1 MAENVTMEIINSEQF
16 KRANIRFTGKPSEEI
31 RNELKKEG
39 WIYSRNHNVWYPK
52 NTAAE
57 NSQNFANH
65 IKETYFPDPVE
76 PEVTIIT
83 ENSIKDEL
91 IVLIQNGA
99 PLEEVIAKLDEIYG
113 EDAVQEAFSK
123 AIENISQEE
132 LNKGFLDTFNSN
144 ALEIAI
150 QNKINGDYIHIQ
162 QDDEYGWDYTSYT
175 KDYREIDGGV
185 GDDVPSTKEKED
197 IREVAKIIIKNLY
210 PESNLSDWEAT
221 NWAVLQA
228 KVEAVEAERY
238 DEAIKNVQ
246 KSWEEH
252 DNGVEQARDEAE
264 SREMNEEIARLD
276 SEAEDMERA
285 NGLREMEAEFPFN
298 TTDGN
303 IYPDEVNNAKAKFG
317 DIIRESFLTLTDEE
331 KENGS
336 SIEGKAKR
344 YNTWFKPMVDE
355 IMDSIIKG
363 DSEIINKITEFDLTK
378 ANHVKEN
385 KWYSPEEA
393 YYRDVQYHFLP
404 ELYNT
409 IQEKIKKQ
417 YEEEKIPYVVMFS
430 SESPIFP
437 SENKVYTVKE
447 FNDLLSKADSD
458 FHNRKKYAEEKYGS
472 PDNYWDLERDDKLP
486 EEDKGI
492 QFGYDKTNFK
502 FFNIPNPN
510 NPEDTFSY
518 EPSRYD
524 IGDGNGSV
532 FDYVRATCSH
542 DEFIEALNELER
554 NIYFSG
560 INSEAKLF
568 VRNAISKESNV
579 LKTNLTEKME
589 ALNKAQEE
597 YKELHKRWLIEASE
611 AERVDEK
618 LKVALDEIK
627 ETYDSSIKNIYTTVL
642 NEYPFEA
649 GNVSESEF
657 LKFTANE
664 VKSMVVSELFLPS
677 RDAQKAMNA
686 EDYKAYNSVDWAKL
700 RRIWE
705 KFPAPV
711 NMTSYVESILQDSC
725 NEKGISVQ
733 KKENTI
739 SNEQVFAWN
748 VEIDSNDWL
757 RVRTVLTNEMV
768 NKLHLENTEPSVRK
782 YTAVVDFNS
791 QGKLQYFVMQSEYL
805 DGTVI
810 SDDLNI
816 SIETASEE
824 LGINIFEDAKRFAQ
838 TQTLEDFKFIE
849 NNSPFSYTNEI
860 LGKIRAAGI
869 EVVTDKDE
877 FDRIL
882 GKEELIQKMANT
894 ETNPLFLADEN
905 ELKAF
910 AQKID
915 DWKAGNLSSNEIITE
930 FSTSTVL
937 QAINIPA
944 NKIAITQERL
954 EKINAPET
962 QKIGNS
968 HGHDID
974 IETIKQIPSFLADPI
989 MVFTSTT
996 RTDSFTV
1003 MTEAVDKN
1011 NETILVALQ
1020 ISKNQGSI
1028 IVNEI
1033 TSAYGKDENEWFIEQ
1048 IKLGNLVYEN
1058 KQKSLEWSHRRGLLL
1073 PTRMSTQGSLNV
1085 IRKEDIVNKRTQ
1097 NFALSERNIEFT
1109 ENQQEF
1115 FKEIGFTNSVDSD
1128 GNSINFSFEK
1138 KDSKNNKNIF
1148 IKKYLN
1154 SYNIG
1159 EYSCSVIENDRLVY
1173 EIKEDEVT
1181 HFNPSEI
1188 FLLRASSMDMKDNF
1202 IIPVE
1207 TLGKIFSDSTLQ
1219 VSPGFISSNYSQIN
1233 RMDYYD
1239 ILKSTSFKNK
1249 VSNLPAKFISED
1261 IYSANLTTGKV
1272 LTFVLHDNLMES
1284 VGFNRSSSKEHFL
1297 LEIQTDNNYNKIPN
1311 KDYPRLYKTKW
1322 DRASKA
1328 YIDKTEIPL
1337 SDLDSKTISNI
1348 QYIAANN
1355 CNTELAKPVQSMT
1368 LGDGSVY
1375 GFVHNGKIYL
1385 NPEIINSNAAVHEYT
1400 HLWDAYTQKTNPELW
1415 NKGLEIF
1422 KDTKYWNEVIS
1433 DPNYQDI
1440 KDDENLVLSEIHAR
1454 IQGDI
1459 AEQVLNRIAE
1469 LDGDNL
1475 KLDAIDWDQEVME
1488 FISSSLDLP
1497 VELKNSE
1504 ELKNF
1509 LKMPLKD
1516 LVDEKNISVPISL
1529 NYEEFT
1535 EKNFERFVQGY
1546 NTSLAV
1552 GRDGDGEWYG
1562 RIKSGKV
1569 HTDIHIRDNGI
1580 ALEHYYPK
1588 DDSLYGE
1595 YNGVNGSFA
1604 YECYPGF
1611 LLREEALKDID
1622 ITNCSYE
1629 EFISFISKECIDSMR
1644 DNEEVFEAAKGPL
1657 VSWEDYA
1664 TEKARLSKIIVF
1676 DTETTGITP
1685 GQDELLQVSIIDGN
1699 GKTLF
1704 NNYVKPE
1711 HTTEWQN
1718 AQAINGISPETVKD
1732 AASIKEYIPELQKI
1746 FDNADVLVSYNGI
1759 FDVGFLEA
1767 AGIKIG
1773 SNKPHLDVM
1782 KAFAPVF
1789 GEKTDH
1795 PRSIDGYKYK
1805 KLSDAGAYYNLDYK
1819 AHDSLGDTTATLEV
1833 AKRIYGNSLE
1843 RLTKAEMEKYSAN
1856 SVNERKPYNFF
1867 VNDTANLDLGIGAEF
1882 DPVTR
1887 LTAEKAALKYAE
1899 LKDKGF
1905 SPYIGLNIPG
1915 DFIFDNSFYQDL
1927 DPHPVEPSGCAIFT
1941 ETEGKPSFYIGD
1953 NFVKNLKEN
1962 DEHAKNV
1969 ISAYKELYENVNK
1982 YILGVERPSFVF
1994 EKEEELLN
2002 ETPYIYC
2009 VQAAKDKGM
2018 NLEWGNSEK
2027 EYFKSAKEA
2036 LKRLQERNKELI
2048 NGSEGFYG
2056 ISVIIPGDKNYS
2068 ENSKPEV
2075 CRYSLSKT
2083 DPYQLNLKNIDE
2095 IELEKN
2101 NSNYIK
2107 AVNELVDE
2115 AVVIGFKL
2123 QTDALYDHI
2132 RNGLK
2137 ITDEKFYSIKDEYP
2151 NGIDYDAILKHVY
2164 LKRLSEIDSELWEE
2178 FSKVKGSRDYIELHA
2193 FNRTLT
2199 DEQLNGYINEFEN
2212 SIQNKNWESIYRITS
2227 ILKRY
2232 NYESEVKL
2240 LNNYKFEECRQT
2252 FQKKPLKVYT
2262 FSPFGF
2268 EGSIIEVETDMRPG
2282 IQAYDIVGLADSAVK
2297 ESRERI
2303 WAALRNS
2310 GIGIPSE
2317 RILQS
2322 LSPADI
2328 KKDSPLDLSMALG
2341 IMSQTTQYP
2350 VNESVLALGELELSG
2365 KIRPVRGAR
2374 AAVTSAK
2381 SYGITNVICDPV
2393 TAELIK
2399 DIEGINILTAE
2410 DLNEVNEKL
2419 LNPES
2424 FEMNVPAIENTEE
2437 VKFNEEYL
2445 EDYKEALE
2453 NLPMEGHFETVR
2465 AIQIAVAG
2473 KHNILATGAP
2483 GCGKTLLTQ
2492 TLMPVLT
2499 PKLTKDE
2506 AQSIARINSLA
2517 GLDSPKRDNLIPPF
2531 RMPHQTATI
2540 EGICGGGPN
2549 CRPGEISLAHQGTLF
2564 MDEAAEFRTSVIQM
2578 LRVPLESKSITLSRA
2593 GRSTVYPAGFQ
2604 LAMAMNPCP
2613 CGNFHSDGKICLDS
2627 ARSIEQYWKKIS
2639 DPLLDRIE
2647 IKTFV
2652 QKDENDKRKMSID
2665 ELKKQ
2670 IATAYEIQRK
2680 RGVYNNQMT
2689 PEQIQQYCKLDEESQ
2704 EFLNKREDL
2713 FTPRGRANLL
2723 KLSLTIANMDGREE
2737 IHIND
2742 IKEAHELSAP
2752 VFEKPNKFVYIP
2764 EENKKTISEEVSHT
2778 QISQGELD
2786 LEPFD
2791 DKFLTSDDVIAA
2803 KNEKDRI
2810 VQPIL
2815 NGEKSG
2821 MWKAF
2826 EDFDEH
2832 GVFDIRG
2839 KELALTKTNRI
2850 SETGYKQLQ
2859 AAMNIYRDKRFETFR
2874 YVLVDRHTGEITDQ
2888 LAISSHLPNV
2898 CAISDKGDDTLK
2910 KIISRAEEKDCLVVA
2925 VHNHPSGN
2933 TKESTYD
2940 VETTDSLRKSLKR
2953 SDGLE
2958 RFAGHI
2964 ILDHDSFNLYTPR
2977 KGWHTVESINQKEDK
2992 LEKKNNPEWTKSE
3005 IDSATSLISLA
3016 KTLNDTYNWNDDFIP
3031 VVFTNADNKISG
3043 VQYYHKDYFAKDPDI
3058 IREDFQFEAMGVGAV
3073 SAFPVVTEHLMN
3085 KLIPEDRSKLVSTM
3099 KALVEDNVITD
3110 CALSDSTVSE
3120 KFSIPA
3126 GKSYYESFIKKEDRK
3141 NDIQSTWD
3149 AKVDPHLFPSAS
3161 SNDPQDVGESIRNLK
3176 TTNSEL
3182 EKKLVVAEKTIVLQQ
3197 EEIKKQQYI
3206 RTKDVT
3212 ITLPV
3217 RDENNSLVKN
3227 QDGTTKKIKIHC
3239 PKGIEAKLSQ
3249 MAFQIEELQKENT
3262 RLKNLY
3268 QSKSVRPKFEDAGQD
3283 IN

>member
-210 PESNLSDWEAT
+210 PESNLSDWKAT

-246 KSWEEH
+246 KYWEEH

-437 SENKVYTVKE
+437 SENRVYTVKE
-447 FNDLLSKADSD
+447 FNDLLTKADSD

-472 PDNYWDLERDDKLP
+472 ADNYWDLERDDKLP

-532 FDYVRATCSH
+532 FDYVRTTCSH

-560 INSEAKLF
+560 INTEAKLF

-597 YKELHKRWLIEASE
+597 YKELHKKWLIEASE

-725 NEKGISVQ
+725 NEKGLSVQ
-733 KKENTI
+733 EKENTI

-824 LGINIFEDAKRFAQ
+824 LGIDIFEDAKRFAHAQ
-838 TQTLEDFKFIE
+838 TFEDFKFAE
-849 NNSPFSYTNEI
+849 HSSPFSYTNEI
-860 LGKIRAAGI
+860 LDKIRAAGF
-869 EVVTDKDE
+869 EVITDKE
-877 FDRIL
+877 KFERIL
-882 GKEELIQKMANT
+882 EQEERIQKMT
-894 ETNPLFLADEN
+894 LEN
-905 ELKAF
+905 
-910 AQKID
+910 
-915 DWKAGNLSSNEIITE
+915 
-930 FSTSTVL
+930 
-937 QAINIPA
+937 
-944 NKIAITQERL
+944 
-954 EKINAPET
+954 
-962 QKIGNS
+962 
-968 HGHDID
+968 
-974 IETIKQIPSFLADPI
+974 
-989 MVFTSTT
+989 
-996 RTDSFTV
+996 
-1003 MTEAVDKN
+1003 
-1011 NETILVALQ
+1011 
-1020 ISKNQGSI
+1020 
-1028 IVNEI
+1028 
-1033 TSAYGKDENEWFIEQ
+1033 
-1048 IKLGNLVYEN
+1048 
-1058 KQKSLEWSHRRGLLL
+1058 GL
-1073 PTRMSTQGSLNV
+1073 T
-1085 IRKEDIVNKRTQ
+1085 
-1097 NFALSERNIEFT
+1097 
-1109 ENQQEF
+1109 
-1115 FKEIGFTNSVDSD
+1115 
-1128 GNSINFSFEK
+1128 
-1138 KDSKNNKNIF
+1138 
-1148 IKKYLN
+1148 
-1154 SYNIG
+1154 
-1159 EYSCSVIENDRLVY
+1159 
-1173 EIKEDEVT
+1173 
-1181 HFNPSEI
+1181 
-1188 FLLRASSMDMKDNF
+1188 
-1202 IIPVE
+1202 
-1207 TLGKIFSDSTLQ
+1207 
-1219 VSPGFISSNYSQIN
+1219 
-1233 RMDYYD
+1233 
-1239 ILKSTSFKNK
+1239 
-1249 VSNLPAKFISED
+1249 
-1261 IYSANLTTGKV
+1261 
-1272 LTFVLHDNLMES
+1272 
-1284 VGFNRSSSKEHFL
+1284 
-1297 LEIQTDNNYNKIPN
+1297 
-1311 KDYPRLYKTKW
+1311 
-1322 DRASKA
+1322 
-1328 YIDKTEIPL
+1328 
-1337 SDLDSKTISNI
+1337 
-1348 QYIAANN
+1348 
-1355 CNTELAKPVQSMT
+1355 
-1368 LGDGSVY
+1368 Y

-1469 LDGDNL
+1469 LDGDET
-1475 KLDAIDWDQEVME
+1475 KLNAIDWDQEVME

-1509 LKMPLKD
+1509 LTMPLKD
-1516 LVDEKNISVPISL
+1516 LVDEKNISVPISF
-1529 NYEEFT
+1529 NYEDFT
-1535 EKNFERFVQGY
+1535 KERYEKFVQGY

-1711 HTTEWQN
+1711 HKTEWQN

-1789 GEKTDH
+1789 SEKTDH

-1805 KLSDAGAYYNLDYK
+1805 KLSEAGAYYNFDYK
-1819 AHDSLGDTTATLEV
+1819 AHDSLGDTTVTLEV

-1843 RLTKAEMEKYSAN
+1843 RLTEAEMEKYSAN

-1882 DPVTR
+1882 DAITG

-1905 SPYIGLNIPG
+1905 SPYIGINIPG
-1915 DFIFDNSFYQDL
+1915 DFIFDDKEGQ
-1927 DPHPVEPSGCAIFT
+1927 GAGIFT
-1941 ETEGKPSFYIGD
+1941 EIEGRPSFYIGD
-1953 NFVKNLKEN
+1953 HFVKGLKINN
-1962 DEHAKNV
+1962 DHAKNV
-1969 ISAYKELYENVNK
+1969 IAAYKELYENVDK
-1982 YILGVERPSFVF
+1982 YILDVERPGFLF
-1994 EKEEELLN
+1994 EKEAELN
-2002 ETPYIYC
+2002 VPI
-2009 VQAAKDKGM
+2009 
-2018 NLEWGNSEK
+2018 
-2027 EYFKSAKEA
+2027 
-2036 LKRLQERNKELI
+2036 
-2048 NGSEGFYG
+2048 
-2056 ISVIIPGDKNYS
+2056 
-2068 ENSKPEV
+2068 KP
-2075 CRYSLSKT
+2075 
-2083 DPYQLNLKNIDE
+2083 
-2095 IELEKN
+2095 
-2101 NSNYIK
+2101 
-2107 AVNELVDE
+2107 
-2115 AVVIGFKL
+2115 
-2123 QTDALYDHI
+2123 I
-2132 RNGLK
+2132 R
-2137 ITDEKFYSIKDEYP
+2137 
-2151 NGIDYDAILKHVY
+2151 V
-2164 LKRLSEIDSELWEE
+2164 
-2178 FSKVKGSRDYIELHA
+2178 FS
-2193 FNRTLT
+2193 
-2199 DEQLNGYINEFEN
+2199 
-2212 SIQNKNWESIYRITS
+2212 
-2227 ILKRY
+2227 
-2232 NYESEVKL
+2232 
-2240 LNNYKFEECRQT
+2240 
-2252 FQKKPLKVYT
+2252 

-2424 FEMNVPAIENTEE
+2424 FEMNVPVIENTEE

-2613 CGNFHSDGKICLDS
+2613 CGNLHSDGKICLDS

-2791 DKFLTSDDVIAA
+2791 DKFITSDDVIAA

-2898 CAISDKGDDTLK
+2898 CAVSDKGDDTLK

-2977 KGWHTVESINQKEDK
+2977 KGWHTVESINQEEDK

-3031 VVFTNADNKISG
+3031 VVFTNADNRISG
-3043 VQYYHKDYFAKDPDI
+3043 VQYYHKDYFSKDPDI

-3149 AKVDPHLFPSAS
+3149 AKVDPHLFPPAS

-3268 QSKSVRPKFEDAGQD
+3268 QSKSVRPNFEDAGQD
-3283 IN
+3283 MN